1 MIQLVLI
8 TLCGIGCLVAL
19 VSVVGAL
26 IACLRQSIQGTPV
39 LTPVP
44 VPSRSARAGECAF
57 LPFGLVQVH
66 HLAERL
72 AMPSQADDEVQA

>member
-1 MIQLVLI
+1 MIQLALI

-19 VSVVGAL
+19 VSIVGSL
-26 IACLRQSIQGTPV
+26 IACVRRAAQGTPF

-44 VPSRSARAGECAF
+44 VPSRSSRAGECAF